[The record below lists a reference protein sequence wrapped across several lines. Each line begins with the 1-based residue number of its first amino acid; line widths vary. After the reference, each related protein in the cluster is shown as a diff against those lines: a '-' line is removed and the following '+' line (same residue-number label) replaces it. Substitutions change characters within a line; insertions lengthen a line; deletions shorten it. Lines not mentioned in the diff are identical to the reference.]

1 MLTLM
6 LTILIGCGEKADDT
20 ADSATIIEP
29 TE

>member
-20 ADSATIIEP
+20 AEAPISEQ
-29 TE
+29 EN